1 MSQECLICFDNV
13 ENKQDKVYCLV
24 CNKKVHYTCFQR
36 WSKKKK
42 KVCGNT
48 LDICIH
54 CQQNALLVQKRS
66 LFSKCCPWF

>member
-13 ENKQDKVYCLV
+13 ENKQDKVFCLV

-42 KVCGNT
+42 KVCGDT

-66 LFSKCCPWF
+66 FFSKCCPWF